1 MSSEQK
7 VTNTPTRSKTP
18 KTPGT
23 PGTPTND
30 AGVSNDELLDHLQSR
45 AQVFNQLWQAV
56 EKVQGDSISVA
67 TWKAKLKELDDAKA
81 VSKKLKKELQAVS
94 SKNSEFAT
102 LNAALLTTEKELRND
117 IKTRDSRLA
126 AAHAQVAE
134 LGKEVEDVRLEW
146 QKSESKVKREF
157 NALKERHAE
166 KIEEIESAQENIK
179 TLVRELQSLKTELL
193 RTKEVGRIESEAMQ
207 NDLDAANANIVA
219 LNADKDKISAHLW
232 NVTDEIKKLADQLGN
247 SESLRE
253 HAENELKTTKSAF
266 NKLQKSATKELKTLN
281 DKYNDLKSK
290 YDENLNTL
298 SELRTKHEQDKEAT
312 NLGAK
317 ELRENLKKLRSELST
332 TKESENNLKEKL
344 EISQKELNNVKEL
357 SNSSINKVKQELS
370 DERVANRALSERL
383 EKDLAEAKNALQ
395 ASDHEKSRLQIQLED
410 RNRLLEEMRGQ
421 IKSKDDELQKWQK
434 DLMNKETAKNAV
446 RARLESQ
453 LSKNRNKVKELTS
466 AIDNLQVKADAELMM
481 ERDRTTE
488 MESKLERAEKSHLQE
503 VTKVKKELNALT
515 EETFRLRTAVSRAE
529 EATEKQRERADNLR
543 AEIDAGEEDMSS
555 VQSELR
561 EALEQHVKDS
571 QRAKDIAKKQGE
583 RLQRL
588 EEEKREILTEAA
600 KLNSEIGEAQR
611 ERTKIEEQLQA
622 SNKEK
627 ANMSE
632 RLELSKRMQDELRE
646 ELNSAQNRIEAL
658 TKGQYQSE
666 SENEKKVTELKR
678 ELKLTQKE
686 AAKRV
691 ARFSEQGRELATEIQ
706 RLTLEKRELQEAMQE
721 NEATINTKDE
731 KIRELQGTL
740 NDVHKLRD
748 AVGKEAAAMRNTM
761 REQVARIETLE
772 EELEQAN
779 LQAQNEVNNASKTEH
794 ERKVAERKRKEAERL
809 VAKAEKEKVASVLAV
824 ERVENEKNSLRAES
838 KMRKEKA
845 IQLEERIQ
853 QLLIDRDRELG
864 RVGKELDAYKIEIS
878 ELKKQIHKGRDT
890 EDLERARREKLEKK
904 IQEVRSEAH
913 TTIES
918 LMRECQA
925 LKTSKKQEHERL
937 TKELEQQ
944 YEFSQSMKR
953 ERDRQAENSKAAIAA
968 MKSDADTQRRLAN
981 LLEKEKTELKKML
994 QEKWTECQKMSLR
1007 VDEITETNA
1016 EAMHELDDWKTTK
1029 ASLEQQISTLE
1040 KEKEQ
1045 MGWRA
1050 KETEQK
1056 IRAELK
1062 ETTGR
1067 ASHLAAEMTSLK
1079 HQALWADREGSVK
1092 IGQLEREIATMKAA
1106 LDHKTQEHRQ
1116 SEKEVEN
1123 QQAQMRDMQNTS
1135 EYTIGL
1141 LRKELQETNDRS
1153 KMTAL
1158 EMKRSVEDLRQR
1170 TQDAEENVAKMRK
1183 ELRAKKLQTDSVT
1196 RELKHMSMEV
1206 KEKSRQLE
1214 NVEESRTSLLQEL
1227 ERTRGDKTD
1236 MVHQVMEARDG
1247 AADEASQLARQI
1259 QGLNIRVSTLT
1270 DELDKSNEMRAKLEL
1285 NLRKQIM
1292 EELQQKGMLKNS
1304 KAGATTSGV
1313 VISPEK
1319 EKQGLFT
1326 AELGRDALIRA
1337 SAERDP
1343 VYAMRQL
1350 RESLVSQLENDRNIE
1365 RAHELSRAKQIGA
1378 GNTDTT
1384 DFIQDDAPLSSTLNQ
1399 SDQNRRTENFAPVR
1413 GTMKNEALVDKREE
1427 DEFIPTGN
1435 ATKDSLMRTER
1446 FLEKRRRRERYLQKQ
1461 IEEDKGAQRER
1472 EQGYEN
1478 MVGRKTTSR
1487 ESMHSRES
1495 QRSSGS
1501 RGSNRSTSRRGK
1513 SRENPKKLP
1522 GLKSKARKSKH
1533 KN

>member
-1 MSSEQK
+1 MSSEEK
-7 VTNTPTRSKTP
+7 VINTPTRTKTP

-23 PGTPTND
+23 PGTPDN
-30 AGVSNDELLDHLQSR
+30 ANGVSNDDLLDHLQSR

-94 SKNSEFAT
+94 AKNSELT
-102 LNAALLTTEKELRND
+102 TINAALLTTEKELNND
-117 IKTRDSRLA
+117 IKVRESRLK
-126 AAHAQVAE
+126 AAHEQVAE

-146 QKSESKVKREF
+146 QKSESKVKREH

-207 NDLDAANANIVA
+207 NELDAANANIVA
-219 LNADKDKISAHLW
+219 LNTDKDKISAHLW
-232 NVTDEIKKLADQLGN
+232 NVTDEIKKLADQLSN
-247 SESLRE
+247 SETLRE
-253 HAENELKTTKSAF
+253 HAEKELKTTKDAF
-266 NKLQKSATKELKTLN
+266 GKLKKSATKEITTLN
-281 DKYNDLKSK
+281 DKYNELKAK
-290 YDENLNTL
+290 YDDNLSTL
-298 SELRTKHEQDKEAT
+298 SELRTKHEQDMEAT

-332 TKESENNLKEKL
+332 TKESEKKLKDEL
-344 EISQKELNNVKEL
+344 EVVQNELNNVKETTA
-357 SNSSINKVKQELS
+357 NDVNKLKQELS
-370 DERVANRALSERL
+370 DERVANRALSEKL
-383 EKDLAEAKNALQ
+383 EKDLSDARKELQ
-395 ASDHEKSRLQIQLED
+395 SSDHEKSRLQIQLED
-410 RNRLLEEMRGQ
+410 RNRLLEEMRGKLQ
-421 IKSKDDELQKWQK
+421 QKEEELQKWQK
-434 DLMNKETAKNAV
+434 NLMNQETAKNAV
-446 RARLESQ
+446 RSRLESQ
-453 LSKNRNKVKELTS
+453 LTNNRNKVKELTA

-488 MESKLERAEKSHLQE
+488 MENKLERAEKTHQKE
-503 VTKVKKELNALT
+503 ITKVKNELNALT

-529 EATEKQRERADNLR
+529 EATDKQRERAENLK
-543 AEIDAGEEDMSS
+543 AEIEAGEEDMSS
-555 VQSELR
+555 IQSELR

-571 QRAKDIAKKQGE
+571 QRAKDIATKQAE
-583 RLQRL
+583 RLHRL
-588 EEEKREILTEAA
+588 EEEKRDILSEAA
-600 KLNSEIGEAQR
+600 KLNSEIGDAQK
-611 ERTKIEEQLQA
+611 ERNKMEEKLQA
-622 SNKEK
+622 SYREK
-627 ANMSE
+627 DNMTE

-646 ELNSAQNRIEAL
+646 ELNTAQNRIENL
-658 TKGQYQSE
+658 TKGHYQSE
-666 SENEKKVTELKR
+666 SENQKQIDNLRR
-678 ELKLTQKE
+678 EVKLTQKE

-706 RLTLEKRELQEAMQE
+706 RLTLEKRELQETVQDQE
-721 NEATINTKDE
+721 GTINTKQD
-731 KIRELQGTL
+731 KIAELQGTL

-761 REQVARIETLE
+761 REQVAKIETLE

-779 LQAQNEVNNASKTEH
+779 LKAQQESNNAGKTEH
-794 ERKVAERKRKEAERL
+794 ERKVAERKRKEAERK
-809 VAKAEKEKVASVLAV
+809 VIKAEKEKVESALAV
-824 ERVENEKNSLRAES
+824 ERVEGEKNALRAES
-838 KMRKEKA
+838 KMRAEKA
-845 IQLEERIQ
+845 KQLEARIQ
-853 QLLIDRDRELG
+853 QLLIDRDKELG
-864 RVGKELDAYKIEIS
+864 RNGKELDAYRVEIT

-904 IQEVRSEAH
+904 VAEVRAEAH
-913 TTIES
+913 TTVEA

-925 LKTSKKQEHERL
+925 LKTSKKQEHDRL

-944 YEFSQSMKR
+944 YEFSTSMKR
-953 ERDRQAENSKAAIAA
+953 ERDRQAENSKAAIGA
-968 MKSDADTQRRLAN
+968 MKNDADTQRRLAN

-1016 EAMHELDDWKTTK
+1016 EAMQELDDWKSTK
-1029 ASLEQQISTLE
+1029 TSLEQQISRLE
-1040 KEKEQ
+1040 KEKEEL
-1045 MGWRA
+1045 GWRA

-1056 IRAELK
+1056 VRAELK
-1062 ETTGR
+1062 EVTGR
-1067 ASHLAAEMTSLK
+1067 ASHLAAEITSLK
-1079 HQALWADREGSVK
+1079 HQSLWTEREGSVK
-1092 IGQLEREIATMKAA
+1092 VSQLEREVATMKAA

-1116 SEKEVEN
+1116 AEKEIEN

-1141 LRKELQETNDRS
+1141 LRKELEETNDRS
-1153 KMTAL
+1153 KMTAV

-1183 ELRAKKLQTDSVT
+1183 ELRTKKLQTDSVT
-1196 RELKHMSMEV
+1196 RELKHMTMEAQ
-1206 KEKSRQLE
+1206 EKARQLGNAE
-1214 NVEESRTSLLQEL
+1214 DSRKSLLQEL

-1236 MVHQVMEARDG
+1236 MVHQVLEARDG

-1259 QGLNIRVSTLT
+1259 QGLNIRVSSLT
-1270 DELDKSNEMRAKLEL
+1270 EELDRSNEMRAKLEV

-1292 EELQQKGMLKNS
+1292 EELQHKGMLKNS

-1343 VYAMRQL
+1343 VNAMRQL
-1350 RESLVSQLENDRNIE
+1350 RESLVTQLENDRNVE
-1365 RAHELSRAKQIGA
+1365 RAHEMARSKQIGA
-1378 GNTDTT
+1378 GNTDTE
-1384 DFIQDDAPLSSTLNQ
+1384 DFIKDDVAMTTVL
-1399 SDQNRRTENFAPVR
+1399 SDQNHRSENFAPVR
-1413 GTMKNEALVDKREE
+1413 GVIKKQKQPSVEE
-1427 DEFIPTGN
+1427 EEFVPTGN

-1461 IEEDKGAQRER
+1461 IQDDQGAQRER
-1472 EQGYEN
+1472 EQGYEE

-1487 ESMHSRES
+1487 ESVHSRES
-1495 QRSSGS
+1495 QRGGGS

-1513 SRENPKKLP
+1513 SRERTKKLP
-1522 GLKSKARKSKH
+1522 GLKKKKGGLKH